1 MKFAIDRI
9 ENNIAILENLK
20 TKEKKEISIQLLP
33 SDIKKG
39 MIIIKNNNK
48 YYIDKDE
55 EIKRRKRIIT
65 MFNKLKQ

>member
-1 MKFAIDRI
+1 MKFAVDRI

-33 SDIKKG
+33 SDIKEG
-39 MIIIKNNNK
+39 MIIIKNNDK

-55 EIKRRKRIIT
+55 EIKRRKRIIS

>member
-1 MKFAIDRI
+1 MKFAVDRI

-20 TKEKKEISIQLLP
+20 TKKKKEISIQLLP
-33 SDIKKG
+33 SDIKEG

-55 EIKRRKRIIT
+55 EIKRRKRIIS

>member
-1 MKFAIDRI
+1 MKFAVDRI

-33 SDIKKG
+33 SDIKEG

-55 EIKRRKRIIT
+55 EIKRRKRINT

>member
-33 SDIKKG
+33 SDIKEG
-39 MIIIKNNNK
+39 MIIIKNNDK
-48 YYIDKDE
+48 YYIDKEE
-55 EIKRRKRIIT
+55 EIKRRKRIIS

>member
-33 SDIKKG
+33 SDVKEG

-48 YYIDKDE
+48 YYIDKEE

>member
-33 SDIKKG
+33 SDIKEG

-65 MFNKLKQ
+65 MFNKLKL

>member
-33 SDIKKG
+33 SDIKEG

-55 EIKRRKRIIT
+55 EIKRRKRIIS

>member
-1 MKFAIDRI
+1 MKFAVDRI

-33 SDIKKG
+33 SDIKEG

>member
-1 MKFAIDRI
+1 MKFAVDRI

-33 SDIKKG
+33 SDIKEG
-39 MIIIKNNNK
+39 MIIIKNNDK

>member
-9 ENNIAILENLK
+9 ENNIAILENIK

-33 SDIKKG
+33 SDIKEG

>member
-1 MKFAIDRI
+1 MKFAVDRI

-33 SDIKKG
+33 SDIKEG

-55 EIKRRKRIIT
+55 EIKRRKRIIS

>member
-33 SDIKKG
+33 SDIKEG

>member
-9 ENNIAILENLK
+9 ENNNAILENLK

-33 SDIKKG
+33 SDIKEG

>member
-33 SDIKKG
+33 SDIKEG
-39 MIIIKNNNK
+39 MIIIKNNDK